1 MKFLKEL
8 MKSNNLKPL
17 RGLGQNFV
25 VNSEIITKMVNESG
39 IKKSS
44 SVLEIGT
51 GIGTL
56 TEELAKIAKKVVT
69 IEIDKTLVPLA
80 KENLKNFNN
89 ISLINDDFLKLDL
102 NDLWANFFTEKDVF
116 ICANLP
122 YYITSPI
129 IFKILESGVNFKSI
143 TVMVQKELAEKICK
157 APGTR
162 RSSPISYS
170 INYFCETNYLFT
182 VSRVNFFPIPKVDSA
197 VVKLTKRL
205 CPPVKVLDEKL
216 FFKII
221 RGSFI
226 KRRKKFSNSIP
237 CPGNISRKKMFEI
250 LNDLNYSNLR
260 PENLTLEDFA
270 KVSNAIILYHTNNN
284 N

>member
-1 MKFLKEL
+1 

-17 RGLGQNFV
+17 HGLGQNFI
-25 VNSEIITKMVNESG
+25 VNLDVITKMVNLSG
-39 IKKSS
+39 INKTSA
-44 SVLEIGT
+44 VLEIGS

-56 TEELAKIAKKVVT
+56 TKELAKTAKKVVT
-69 IEIDKTLVPLA
+69 VEVDKTLVPLA

-89 ISLINDDFLKLDL
+89 ITLINNDFLKLDL
-102 NDLWANFFTEKDVF
+102 NELWANFFAEKDVF

-129 IFKILESGVNFKSI
+129 IFKILEVEVNFKSI

-162 RSSPISYS
+162 CSSPISYS

-182 VSRVNFFPIPKVDSA
+182 VSRANFFPVPKVDSA

-205 CPPVKVLDEKL
+205 FPLVKVLDEKL

-221 RGSFI
+221 KGSFI
-226 KRRKKFSNSIP
+226 KRRKKLSNSIP
-237 CPGNISRKKMFEI
+237 CPSNISRKKMFEI
-250 LNDLNYSNLR
+250 LNDLDYANLR

-270 KVSNAIILYHTNNN
+270 KISNAITLYLANNN